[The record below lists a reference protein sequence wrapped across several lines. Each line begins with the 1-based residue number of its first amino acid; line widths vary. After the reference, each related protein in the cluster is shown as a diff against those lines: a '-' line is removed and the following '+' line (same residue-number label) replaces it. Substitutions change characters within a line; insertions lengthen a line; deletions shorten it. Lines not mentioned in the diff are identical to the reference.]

1 MNLTNNHIQNVI
13 TVYNTSLA
21 TNITEVSTTVANLF
35 ANAVADIDIED
46 LMIESNGEADSH
58 PTNVFQDR
66 NPSFE
71 FITTLVHETFV
82 TDQVYSESETEE
94 VTELGDWVP
103 ITTLSGVNST
113 SVWPTTSASINKK
126 PVVLGVPSKAPLYA
140 NATSIEKAEPEFD
153 VISIVTAYTES
164 TLVQKNQTTTYTTLT
179 TIRSSVSPI
188 VVTSVSAY
196 VYAVV
201 NTRTTETKAEKETTT
216 MTTTHVSTTE
226 PVTHLVISTS
236 TGTTTYTTVS
246 GSSKS
251 TPVSRRTSLEYSIA
265 TSDVVYTSTE
275 SAEVTVIDSM
285 VPITTLSTLS
295 TKTTNRNGTV
305 TSTSSSLVLYTQTLN
320 GRVTAVTQ
328 INPYIQPY
336 LGEASRPYA
345 STTAL
350 LLIFLFMIF

>member
-216 MTTTHVSTTE
+216 MTTTH
-226 PVTHLVISTS
+226 LVISTS

-251 TPVSRRTSLEYSIA
+251 TSVSRRTSMEYSIA